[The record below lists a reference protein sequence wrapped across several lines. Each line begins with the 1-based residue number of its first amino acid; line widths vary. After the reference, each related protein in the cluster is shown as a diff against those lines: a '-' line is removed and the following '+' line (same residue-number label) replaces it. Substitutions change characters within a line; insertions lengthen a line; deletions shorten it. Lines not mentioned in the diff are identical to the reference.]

1 MWWLENCDSF
11 CWRCAGRR
19 SFSSW
24 LTGWLVVTCWDS
36 WLPSLLWATVHW
48 YYLFWCSYYPTLV
61 HFCHVSSFFQALPY
75 CQAYQHVSGIFST
88 FSRQPWFLSV
98 WKWYLESMIWELG
111 VIIAFWVSLC
121 LGLSADRAGE
131 RCMVFTVAF
140 NTDVS
145 LQSDATG
152 FLLSSL
158 IHRFSFSPGP
168 QRQYVYSFV
177 EFCKH
182 TK

>member
-1 MWWLENCDSF
+1 M
-11 CWRCAGRR
+11 
-19 SFSSW
+19 
-24 LTGWLVVTCWDS
+24 
-36 WLPSLLWATVHW
+36 
-48 YYLFWCSYYPTLV
+48 V
-61 HFCHVSSFFQALPY
+61 HFCHVSPFFRALPY
-75 CQAYQHVSGIFST
+75 CQAQQHVSGIFST
-88 FSRQPWFLSV
+88 FSRQPWFLSM

-131 RCMVFTVAF
+131 RCMGFTVAV

-145 LQSDATG
+145 LQSDVTG

-158 IHRFSFSPGP
+158 IHQFSFSPGP
-168 QRQYVYSFV
+168 QRQCVYSFV

-182 TK
+182 KIVSELLHSCPRKHQTYQVESQDLLAVLFVSRLRISCQSTEFQGNWLSFPVLTHLKYS